1 MVSDATLSFQL
12 LSKICFVLIKLY
24 VEWYGPFL
32 HSCKQRRQFEV
43 WVDKIQSFVWNY
55 PPKTLLTEAE
65 YGKGLALF
73 QRTESWNCFCM
84 SAWSKRKEEVKSTR
98 NQLRLSLLSR
108 CTNLNSSLLWYRQT
122 YSEVNKKMYIFRTY
136 QWRVCFPA
144 KRRESVEF
152 AMVKSR
158 NDIIIELD
166 SHWVSGMFHNYK

>member
-1 MVSDATLSFQL
+1 MDLSRIPVNKGANSRFGWR
-12 LSKICFVLIKLY
+12 KY
-24 VEWYGPFL
+24 NY
-32 HSCKQRRQFEV
+32 
-43 WVDKIQSFVWNY
+43 Y
-55 PPKTLLTEAE
+55 PPLLTEE
-65 YGKGLALF
+65 YEKGLALF

-84 SAWSKRKEEVKSTR
+84 SARSKRQEEVKSTR

-122 YSEVNKKMYIFRTY
+122 YRELNKKMYIFRTY

-158 NDIIIELD
+158 NDIITELN
-166 SHWVSGMFHNYK
+166 SHWVLGMLHNYK